1 MLAILKAKA
10 YRAIVPLDFALFVKQ
25 RPDCEHS
32 GNPSKCEIA
41 ELVRNL
47 RLWSSYR
54 ARVDLLKCVHFD
66 GEEYGIL
73 GMVFGKPPSFR
84 ETRGFSTDVFC
95 PSCEPQDS
103 TTGSGVGIEL
113 PSMAQRRVRLTSC
126 PYID

>member
-54 ARVDLLKCVHFD
+54 ARVDLLKCVHFY

-84 ETRGFSTDVFC
+84 ETRGLVQMCSARLVN
-95 PSCEPQDS
+95 
-103 TTGSGVGIEL
+103 
-113 PSMAQRRVRLTSC
+113 RRTQQLVAVLASSYRPWHSAG
-126 PYID
+126 YD